1 MEDPFTDLYQRV
13 AGKKL
18 SVEWPAPPALQ
29 KNLVLRQVPFL
40 SNTNRGK
47 NMPSALSGLRSGAD
61 SFVAKAHVT
70 NKFTEFKGAEEAVL
84 VSPSPQWSIL
94 LLHTWRCL
102 KIEALQVPPLF

>member
-47 NMPSALSGLRSGAD
+47 NTPSALSELRSR
-61 SFVAKAHVT
+61 VAEAHVT